1 MPNSKIWRQDKMIM
15 ENHSFII
22 VILVV
27 LLTINV
33 YGQKNENEIIV
44 NVDLGKHKIN
54 KHIYGHFAE
63 HLGRCIYGG
72 IWVGQESSIPNT
84 NGIRN
89 DVVEALRK
97 LDIPNLRWPGGC
109 FADEYHW
116 KDGIGPRDQRPTMI
130 NTHWGGVTEDNSFGT
145 HEFMDLCEMLE
156 CEPVICGNLGSGTVQ
171 EMSQWIEYLTSANI
185 SPMTKLRKENWR
197 ENPWKVKYWD
207 IGNENWGCGGNM
219 TAEFYADQMRR
230 FSTYCKNYGDNK
242 LYKIAC
248 GPYGDDYNWME
259 VLMKHNKNRQGF
271 QGLSLHYYT
280 GTWGWES
287 RSATNFEED
296 LWFKI
301 LAKALVIDEIII
313 KQKNIMDKYDPQKE
327 KALFVDEWG
336 TWYEVEP
343 GTNPG
348 FLYQQNTLRDA
359 LVASLTFD
367 IFNKHSDRIKMANIA
382 QTVNVLQAMI
392 LTKEEQLILTPTY
405 YAFMMYKVHHDAT
418 FLPLNLTCE
427 NYTYDDKSIP
437 AISASASINVDGFIH
452 ITMTNLNPKKQIK
465 VSCEL
470 RGTSG
475 VTVKRG
481 KILTSEKI
489 NSYNDF
495 GQPEQVNIKEFK
507 SVKMEE
513 NTLTIDLP
521 SKSIVMLELN

>member
-1 MPNSKIWRQDKMIM
+1 MKTKKYLFTILIL
-15 ENHSFII
+15 
-22 VILVV
+22 VIL
-27 LLTINV
+27 LIINV
-33 YGQKNENEIIV
+33 FGQKNENKIIV
-44 NVDLGKHKIN
+44 NVDLGKDKIS

-72 IWVGQESSIPNT
+72 FWAGQDSSIPNT

-89 DVVEALRK
+89 DVVKALK
-97 LDIPNLRWPGGC
+97 ELDIPNLRWPGGC

-145 HEFMDLCEMLE
+145 HEFMDLCRMLE

-171 EMSQWIEYLTSANI
+171 EMSQWIEYLTSNNI
-185 SPMTKLRKENWR
+185 SPMTKLRKENGR
-197 ENPWKVKYWD
+197 EKPWKVKYWGV
-207 IGNENWGCGGNM
+207 GNENWGCGGNM

-230 FSTYCKNYGDNK
+230 FSTYCKNYGENK
-242 LYKIAC
+242 LYRIAC
-248 GPYGDDYNWME
+248 GPSGADYHWTE
-259 VLMKHNKNRQGF
+259 VLMKSSKNRQRF
-271 QGLSLHYYT
+271 QGISLHYYT

-287 RSATNFEED
+287 RSATNFGED

-301 LAKALVIDEIII
+301 LKTALGIDEIITRH
-313 KQKNIMDKYDPQKE
+313 KTIMDKYDPKKE
-327 KALFVDEWG
+327 KGLIVDEWG

-392 LTKEEQLILTPTY
+392 LTKDKQIALTPTY
-405 YAFMMYKVHHDAT
+405 YAFKMYKVHHDAT
-418 FLPLNLTCE
+418 FLPLSLTCE
-427 NYTYDDKSIP
+427 NYTYNNNSIP
-437 AISASASINVDGFIH
+437 AISASASINADGLIH
-452 ITMTNLNPKKQIK
+452 ITMTNLNPEKQLKIT
-465 VSCEL
+465 CEL
-470 RGTSG
+470 RGIGQTAI
-475 VTVKRG
+475 KRG
-481 KILTSEKI
+481 EIISSAKI

-495 GQPEQVNIKEFK
+495 GKPEEVNIKEFK
-507 SVKMEE
+507 SAKIEK
-513 NTLTIDLP
+513 NILTIDLP
-521 SKSIVMLELN
+521 SKSIVMLELR